1 MFNFV
6 CFSIC
11 ADPGADPEF
20 ASDRITRIV
29 TSDFPHYFA
38 VITRI
43 RQEIHA
49 IGPEGGIINSNVVPQ
64 VQAIFPDGALT
75 KKIKVGLQVSSP
87 SKGCMGRLLG
97 RFRRNRTGA
106 RDSESLHSYASKNS
120 MQGPKDQVSESSA
133 RVALLPSSSHNAGHS
148 GSLKRKSDLEQ
159 AENDVTGKRCPKV
172 SSDV

>member
-1 MFNFV
+1 MSFL
-6 CFSIC
+6 SQTG
-11 ADPGADPEF
+11 AEPGADPEF

-87 SKGCMGRLLG
+87 SKGCMGRLMG
-97 RFRRNRTGA
+97 RFRKHKTGA
-106 RDSESLHSYASKNS
+106 RDSESGSLDSFAGKISR
-120 MQGPKDQVSESSA
+120 QGLDDQVLENIG
-133 RVALLPSSSHNAGHS
+133 RVALTTNSTASQS
-148 GSLKRKSDLEQ
+148 GSLKRKSELGQDDG
-159 AENDVTGKRCPKV
+159 DVTGKRCPNL
-172 SSDV
+172 SQPA

>member
-1 MFNFV
+1 MWIHV
-6 CFSIC
+6 P
-11 ADPGADPEF
+11 ADAEPGADPEF

-49 IGPEGGIINSNVVPQ
+49 IGPDGGIINSNVVPQ

-87 SKGCMGRLLG
+87 SQGCMGRLLS
-97 RFRRNRTGA
+97 RFRKNKTADSASDVMAESADTDADQAPHPRT
-106 RDSESLHSYASKNS
+106 RVSLIELDEIPA
-120 MQGPKDQVSESSA
+120 A
-133 RVALLPSSSHNAGHS
+133 
-148 GSLKRKSDLEQ
+148 SLKRKADSGQETDSH
-159 AENDVTGKRCPKV
+159 V
-172 SSDV
+172 SKKISEKANA